1 MNIFDRPWGT
11 YQVLL
16 EDDNC
21 KVKKIVVQ
29 PGQKLSLQSH
39 EKRSELWKVIDGD
52 GEVTLNEQI
61 KPVFAGSVIQI
72 PVKMIHRIQNV
83 GNKPLVFI
91 EIQTGEYF
99 GEDDIKR
106 YEDIYGRI

>member
-1 MNIFDRPWGT
+1 MVKRTMNIFDRPWGT

-39 EKRSELWKVIDGD
+39 EKRSELWKVIDGN
-52 GEVTLNEQI
+52 GEVLYKYQ
-61 KPVFAGSVIQI
+61 
-72 PVKMIHRIQNV
+72 
-83 GNKPLVFI
+83 
-91 EIQTGEYF
+91 
-99 GEDDIKR
+99 
-106 YEDIYGRI
+106 